1 MSDTGQPEYSTNII
15 HEELGDT
22 TEFWGSYTFGELLL
36 FALPLFAW
44 LVIMGMPFVPSSAV
58 VPATIGLIIV
68 EAFLYLLHQ
77 VRPNYYRL
85 TEWLRVRAFWLVK
98 KEAYTH
104 NEGNQDT
111 RHVTRLQRI
120 MPHAIERVDGT
131 YVGAVQVRP
140 ANMALED
147 DQQWQQAV
155 LSLPWLFTSLVCTA

>member
-1 MSDTGQPEYSTNII
+1 MSETNQPEYSTNII

-58 VPATIGLIIV
+58 VPATIGLIVV
-68 EAFLYLLHQ
+68 EVFLYVLHQ

-98 KEAYTH
+98 KRRTPTMKAI
-104 NEGNQDT
+104 
-111 RHVTRLQRI
+111 RI
-120 MPHAIERVDGT
+120 HGMLPASSGSCPTLSNALTVHTSALFRS
-131 YVGAVQVRP
+131 VQQTWRWKTTNSGSRP
-140 ANMALED
+140 
-147 DQQWQQAV
+147 
-155 LSLPWLFTSLVCTA
+155 SSR